1 MRSVVED
8 RCEETVTAGHLDIE
22 VEHGLCRRDGVETGT
37 WLDDAGL
44 DRAAPVD
51 RAMRVARQQR
61 FRLLPGP
68 GPLRRALGLGTSPT
82 LGLCLGGGAEVG
94 ILEPEGLDL
103 SLKILADLASG
114 RRLRPPGLG
123 RAVEEVREPALSRLG
138 TAADEEGENQAQ
150 RCEGPDGY
158 RVPRL

>member
-1 MRSVVED
+1 
-8 RCEETVTAGHLDIE
+8 
-22 VEHGLCRRDGVETGT
+22 
-37 WLDDAGL
+37 
-44 DRAAPVD
+44 
-51 RAMRVARQQR
+51 
-61 FRLLPGP
+61 LP
-68 GPLRRALGLGTSPT
+68 A
-82 LGLCLGGGAEVG
+82 LGLCLGGGGAEVG

-123 RAVEEVREPALSRLG
+123 HAVEEVREPALSRLG

-150 RCEGPDGY
+150 RCEGPDGH